1 MKMLEINIIQTI
13 CELEMIFSS
22 LFFDLIKHLLI
33 HLPFETKVGG
43 SVQYR

>member
-13 CELEMIFSS
+13 YELEMIFSS
-22 LFFDLIKHLLI
+22 LFFDSIEHVLI

-43 SVQYR
+43 LVQYR